1 MAMLTTEEQH
11 IKQAL
16 LAGAFHLSGIDPST
30 VLTSR
35 FFIDHERGELV
46 WVSPARHVD
55 GTVMKDLQD
64 GLVINTHS
72 KAVSECWEGLED
84 VIEYA
89 SREHGTVQAGEDEE
103 GTERAAEG
111 EGPTGDPAAESTAP

>member
-72 KAVSECWEGLED
+72 KQVSECWEGLKD

-89 SREHGTVQAGEDEE
+89 SREHGTVQAGAPEARPEQ
-103 GTERAAEG
+103 
-111 EGPTGDPAAESTAP
+111 AAESEGESSGETAEAATA